1 MNKKKFLYW
10 IHTIIC
16 MLIIFNFSSEN
27 SEVSSSTSGN
37 VGRWLLKTF
46 YNGFEKLSS
55 IEQSQIV
62 ESIQFYIRKTA
73 HFSIYALLGAC
84 THFGT
89 LANKKISHQKNVF
102 ISLLICLVYASS
114 DEIHQLF
121 ISGRS
126 GQVSDV
132 LLDFTGSIFG
142 TIIFLIALKII
153 QMIRLKKS
161 KQ

>member
-10 IHTIIC
+10 IPTIIC

-73 HFSIYALLGAC
+73 HFSIYALLGVC

>member
-1 MNKKKFLYW
+1 MNKKKILYW
-10 IHTIIC
+10 IPTIVC

-46 YNGFEKLSS
+46 YNGFERLPS
-55 IEQSQIV
+55 IEQSQVV

-84 THFGT
+84 AHFGT
-89 LANKKISHQKNVF
+89 LANKKISRQKNVF

-121 ISGRS
+121 VSGRS

>member
-1 MNKKKFLYW
+1 MNKKKILYW
-10 IHTIIC
+10 IPTIVC

-46 YNGFEKLSS
+46 YNGFERLPS
-55 IEQSQIV
+55 IEQSQVV

-84 THFGT
+84 AHFGT
-89 LANKKISHQKNVF
+89 LANKKISRQKNVF

-121 ISGRS
+121 VSGRS
-126 GQVSDV
+126 GQISDV

-142 TIIFLIALKII
+142 TVVFLIALKII

>member
-1 MNKKKFLYW
+1 MNKKKILYW
-10 IHTIIC
+10 IPTIIC

-27 SEVSSSTSGN
+27 SEVSSGTSGN

-55 IEQSQIV
+55 IEQSQLV

-73 HFSIYALLGAC
+73 HFSIYALLGVC

-89 LANKKISHQKNVF
+89 LANKKISRQKNVF

-121 ISGRS
+121 VSGRS

-142 TIIFLIALKII
+142 TIIFLIVLKII